1 MIPIML
7 LMLDFARLFLLS
19 RNLEET
25 ELMLSFRRGKSKGR
39 KRFWYSQLLR
49 DKRGLYSG
57 GRPLLSNVQKWETTQ
72 RERERE
78 RERDSAEGSCFQ
90 KNGSFAILV
99 FFGLIL
105 GDTVHNTNAR
115 VFLLQNYDKI
125 FMLPFFLSGFSINN
139 SNIRSTVLFWC

>member
-1 MIPIML
+1 MMIPIML

-78 RERDSAEGSCFQ
+78 REREIPQSAVVS
-90 KNGSFAILV
+90 KKTAVL
-99 FFGLIL
+99 
-105 GDTVHNTNAR
+105 
-115 VFLLQNYDKI
+115 
-125 FMLPFFLSGFSINN
+125 
-139 SNIRSTVLFWC
+139 LFWYFSA